1 MGSHTQPFPKRLG
14 GSYQSLPLPLPLKKG
29 PGEGKGE
36 FSRVE
41 ILRMEEEE
49 KEEERE
55 GLYPQAVE
63 GEEPGLLVGAGLQKE
78 QCLWAGFELREGEGQ
93 SPLEVIGQVGVT
105 VGRAPLQGEGLYAG
119 AGGQGHL
126 KLGEGR
132 WVRAGRAQQA
142 AEGIWVKEE
151 QVRQA
156 GQTTH
161 R

>member
-105 VGRAPLQGEGLYAG
+105 VGSVPTNAETKPTPLDSTSGKSLPKQSCLVCLCLRRVVI
-119 AGGQGHL
+119 HTFIC
-126 KLGEGR
+126 R
-132 WVRAGRAQQA
+132 PN
-142 AEGIWVKEE
+142 
-151 QVRQA
+151 
-156 GQTTH
+156 
-161 R
+161 